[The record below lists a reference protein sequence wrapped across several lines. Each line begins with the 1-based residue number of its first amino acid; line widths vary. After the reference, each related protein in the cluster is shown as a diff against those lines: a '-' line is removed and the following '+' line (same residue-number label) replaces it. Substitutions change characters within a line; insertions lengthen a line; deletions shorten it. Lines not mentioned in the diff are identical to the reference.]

1 MIRFKLITTRNF
13 FAIGNQPV
21 SFNLDTGLLSLVCGE
36 NGTGKCLRG
45 TTNLD
50 VKFKNK
56 EAEKAFKKFIS
67 KN

>member
-1 MIRFKLITTRNF
+1 
-13 FAIGNQPV
+13 
-21 SFNLDTGLLSLVCGE
+21 LLSLVCGE